1 MQVSIEHVFREI
13 GPFHLSYK
21 ILGIELFIIFL
32 YYPSNAMESVVIAM
46 ISYLV
51 LVNYVFSL
59 CSLVSLATE
68 SYHFKKSFQR
78 TSFWVSLVFSIDF
91 NLIDF
96 YSEFYC
102 FFSSVYFEFNLFS
115 SSGFVTW
122 KLILLILDF
131 SFLLCIYSMLYSF

>member
-1 MQVSIEHVFREI
+1 MIECIFREI

-21 ILGIELFIIFL
+21 ILGIELFIILL

-46 ISYLV
+46 ISYLI
-51 LVNYVFSL
+51 LANYIFSL

-78 TSFWVSLVFSIDF
+78 TSFWFHWFSLLISISLISTLNF
-91 NLIDF
+91 TISFPLFTLNLT
-96 YSEFYC
+96 C
-102 FFSSVYFEFNLFS
+102 FS
-115 SSGFVTW
+115 SSSFVKR

-131 SFLLCIYSMLYSF
+131 SFLLCICSMLYSF